1 MYIALECLH
10 MRYPTYRALTSPA
23 ERQLY
28 QMYLALKGCK
38 EKHIQWHH
46 ESERA
51 IHKDYM
57 HAIDPNTRP

>member
-1 MYIALECLH
+1 

-46 ESERA
+46 ESERS
-51 IHKDYM
+51 IQKDFR
-57 HAIDPNTRP
+57 HAVDPSTRP